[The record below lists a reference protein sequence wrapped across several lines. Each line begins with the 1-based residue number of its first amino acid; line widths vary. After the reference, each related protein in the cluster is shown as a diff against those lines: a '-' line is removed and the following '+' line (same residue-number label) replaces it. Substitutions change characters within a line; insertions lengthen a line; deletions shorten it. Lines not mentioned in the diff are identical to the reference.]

1 MIHIAVAQLN
11 SIDSLDANFAQVA
24 DQIQAAAKLNP
35 KPEII
40 FFPENTL
47 YFRINNKDTVEAVD
61 RQHPIVKRIEKLAKD
76 SGIFVHYTTAFAES
90 GKIFNSSM
98 LVSPEGVTEILY
110 HKIHLFD
117 VAIPGQPP
125 ISESQ
130 VFSRGES
137 TCVFSIGEMNIGSTI
152 CYDLRFAELFGIYAK
167 LGVQAIVVPSAF
179 LVKTGQAHW
188 MTLLKARA
196 IESQCFV
203 IASAQSGKH
212 TSTKFPG
219 EFRETYGHSVVF
231 DPWGD
236 QVALK
241 EFGTGIFLVE
251 LDLAR
256 CEAVRRSIPMASHR
270 RL

>member
-1 MIHIAVAQLN
+1 MNYIAVAQLN
-11 SIDSLDANFAQVA
+11 STDNIEANFSQVTE
-24 DQIQAAAKLNP
+24 QIHAAAKLNP
-35 KPEII
+35 KPQII

-47 YFRINNKDTVEAVD
+47 YFRINSKDFIEAVNL
-61 RQHPIVKRIEKLAKD
+61 QHSIVKKIEKLAES
-76 SGIFVHYTTAFAES
+76 SGLYVHYTTAVEIS
-90 GKIFNSSM
+90 GKIFNSSL
-98 LVSPEGVTEILY
+98 LVSPDGKTEIIY
-110 HKIHLFD
+110 NKIHLFD
-117 VAIPGQPP
+117 VAIPGQTP

-130 VFSRGES
+130 VFSRGEFS
-137 TCVFSIGEMNIGSTI
+137 RVFSIGDMNIGSTI
-152 CYDLRFAELFGIYAK
+152 CYDVRFAELFGIYAK
-167 LGVQAIVVPSAF
+167 LGVHAVVVPSAF

-212 TSTKFPG
+212 NSTKFPG
-219 EFRETYGHSVVF
+219 EFRETFGHSAVF

-236 QVALK
+236 LVAIK
-241 EFGTGIFLVE
+241 ESGTGVFTAS
-251 LDLAR
+251 LDLTR

>member
-1 MIHIAVAQLN
+1 MNLIAVAQLN
-11 SIDSLDANFAQVA
+11 STDNIEANYSQVA
-24 DQIQAAAKLNP
+24 EQIRAASDLNP
-35 KPEII
+35 KPQII

-47 YFRINNKDTVEAVD
+47 YFRISNADTVQSVNTDHPVVKKIEDLARQNKMAV
-61 RQHPIVKRIEKLAKD
+61 H
-76 SGIFVHYTTAFAES
+76 FTTAFEVG
-90 GKIFNSSM
+90 GKTFNSSV
-98 LVSPEGVTEILY
+98 LISAQGETEVLY

-117 VAIPGQPP
+117 VAIPGQAP
-125 ISESQ
+125 ISESK

-137 TCVFSIGEMNIGSTI
+137 SRVFKVGEMNIGSTI
-152 CYDLRFAELFGIYAK
+152 CYDVRFAELFGVYAK
-167 LGVQAIVVPSAF
+167 QGVQAIVVPSAF

-203 IASAQSGKH
+203 IAAAQAGKH

-219 EFRETYGHSVVF
+219 EIRETYGHSVVF

-236 QVALK
+236 LVVIK
-241 EFGTGIFLVE
+241 ESGVGIITAD
-251 LDLAR
+251 LDLTR
-256 CEAVRRSIPMASHR
+256 CENVRRSIPMASHR